1 MTDRNIFIAIE
12 GIDGAGK
19 TTVCHLLGER
29 LSATQYK
36 TPSSPFADTRARIDE
51 RVNFHSRFYYYL
63 ASVFHAS
70 AEIAT
75 LLKDSSVVCDRYILS
90 TVCFHKAA
98 DASLAYFD
106 DSSLPLLQPDVTF
119 FLNADYDTRIK
130 RIASRENMP
139 IHAVKQQ
146 MLHDAA
152 YQEQVKAEFQKY
164 PHLIWIDTGSLAP
177 EAVVDNIVQTIN
189 PAEG

>member
-1 MTDRNIFIAIE
+1 MTGKNTFIAVE

-19 TTVCHLLGER
+19 TTVCHLLAEKLGAR
-29 LSATQYK
+29 QYK
-36 TPSSPFADTRARIDE
+36 TPSSPFANTRARIDDT
-51 RVNFHSRFYYYL
+51 VNLHSRFYYYL

-70 AEIAT
+70 AEIED
-75 LLKDSSVVCDRYILS
+75 LLKHSSVVCDRYILS

-98 DASLAYFD
+98 DSSLAYFD
-106 DSSLPLLQPDVTF
+106 DRNLPLLQPDVTF
-119 FLNADYDTRIK
+119 FLNADYDTRIE

-146 MLHDAA
+146 VLHGAA

-164 PHLIWIDTGSLAP
+164 PHLIWIDTGTQSP
-177 EAVVDNIVQTIN
+177 EAVVDTIVQFIT
-189 PAEG
+189 PATG